1 MFERDVLKKRAIT
14 GQSPNKWE
22 NYQKARNE
30 VNRAIRKAKRN
41 FFTSHLKESDGDVK
55 GTWEIINGLLGK
67 KSKNAMINNLKVNG
81 ETLTDASSI
90 ADALNEY
97 FVNVGPKLADQISE
111 SEVNPVDFL
120 DQAEPSVFRFR
131 RINVDEVS
139 KLIAGLKMNKAT
151 GLDQIPARALKVG
164 ASVVS

>member
-22 NYQKARNE
+22 NYQQARNE

-41 FFTSHLKESDGDVK
+41 FFTSHLKDSHGDVK
-55 GTWEIINGLLGK
+55 GTW

-97 FVNVGPKLADQISE
+97 FGNVGPKLADHIPE

-120 DQAEPSVFRFR
+120 D
-131 RINVDEVS
+131 
-139 KLIAGLKMNKAT
+139 
-151 GLDQIPARALKVG
+151 
-164 ASVVS
+164 